1 VIYKKSPEEIAIMR
15 RGGRILVEVLDR
27 LEEALVPGVTTGRLD
42 TIARTTIEKRGA
54 KPSFLGY
61 RGFTGSNCASPNEVI
76 VHGIPGPRLI
86 EEGDIVSLDIGVL
99 LDGFHVDSAWTF
111 PVGEITDEAKRLLQ
125 VTEAAL
131 YAAIEQCH
139 PGRRLGDVGYA
150 VEKTAESAGFSI
162 VREYVGHGVGRNLHE
177 DPQIPNYGP
186 PGRRE
191 LLASGMTIA
200 IEPMVNAG
208 GAATVALSDG
218 WTVVTADGSLSA
230 HFEHTVA
237 ILPDGPEILTLRD
250 RSGAVGEASVTTEAT
265 GSSDMLPGRP
275 NPLFDRAPEGAL
287 ITGGPGNSLRD
298 RGVVARG

>member
-1 VIYKKSPEEIAIMR
+1 MR
-15 RGGRILVEVLDR
+15 RGGRVLVEVFDR

-42 TIARTTIEKRGA
+42 TIARTTMEKRGA

-61 RGFTGSNCASPNEVI
+61 RGFTGSICTSPNEVI
-76 VHGIPGPRLI
+76 VHGIPGETLI
-86 EEGDIVSLDIGVL
+86 EEGDIVSLDVGVF

-111 PVGEITDEAKRLLQ
+111 PVGEVTPEARRLLE
-125 VTEAAL
+125 VTEASL

-139 PGRRLGDVGYA
+139 PGRRLGDVGHA
-150 VEKTAESAGFSI
+150 VEKTAEDAGFSI

-191 LLASGMTIA
+191 LLGSGMTLA

-208 GAATVALSDG
+208 GAGTVALSDG

-237 ILPDGPEILTLRD
+237 ILPEGPEVLTE
-250 RSGAVGEASVTTEAT
+250 RSGASSEAT

-275 NPLFDRAPEGAL
+275 NPLFSRAPEGAL
-287 ITGGPGNSLRD
+287 VTGGPGHSSRD
-298 RGVVARG
+298 HGVVARG